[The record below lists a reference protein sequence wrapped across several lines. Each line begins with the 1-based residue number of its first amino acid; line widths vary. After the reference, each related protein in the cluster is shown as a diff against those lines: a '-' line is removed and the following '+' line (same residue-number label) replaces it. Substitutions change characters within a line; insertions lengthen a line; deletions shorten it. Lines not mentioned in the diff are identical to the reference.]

1 MSVTAVPIRPVAKAT
16 RTRAL
21 IGFVLVLLAGVLLAW
36 FGAGQLRG
44 ETTPSGLQFRTVQ
57 KGEGPLITANDGVL
71 IDYEGSLP
79 DGTVFDTTAGKSA
92 APMLVGQVIPGFSE
106 ALQKMQKGG
115 RYKFRVPGN
124 LAYGAS
130 PPPGGPIPPNSPLD
144 FTVHVVQV
152 VPNAAQMVQQ
162 QQMMQQQMQQQGGGA
177 PSAGPEGAVPPP
189 GE

>member
-1 MSVTAVPIRPVAKAT
+1 MSVTQVPIRPIAKAT

-21 IGFVLVLLAGVLLAW
+21 LGFVLVILAGVLLAW

-44 ETTPSGLQFRTVQ
+44 ETTASGLQFRTVQ
-57 KGEGPLITANDGVL
+57 KGEGPLISVNDGVL
-71 IDYEGSLP
+71 IDYEGKLP
-79 DGTVFDTTAGKSA
+79 DGTVFDTTAGKSP
-92 APMLVGQVIPGFSE
+92 APMLAGQVIPGFSE

-115 RYKFRVPGN
+115 RYKFRVPGK

-130 PPPGGPIPPNSPLD
+130 PPPGSPIPPNSDLD

-152 VPNAAQMVQQ
+152 VPNAAQMVR
-162 QQMMQQQMQQQGGGA
+162 MQQMQQGA
-177 PSAGPEGAVPPP
+177 GAAGAEGAVPPP

>member
-1 MSVTAVPIRPVAKAT
+1 MSVTQVPIRPVAKAT

-21 IGFVLVLLAGVLLAW
+21 MGFVLVILAGLLLAW

-44 ETTPSGLQFRTVQ
+44 ETTASGLQFRTVQ

-71 IDYEGSLP
+71 VDYEGRLP
-79 DGTVFDTTAGKSA
+79 DSTVFDTTAGKSA
-92 APMLVGQVIPGFSE
+92 APMLAGQVIPGFSE

-115 RYKFRVPGN
+115 RYKFRIPSK
-124 LAYGAS
+124 LAYGAT
-130 PPPGGPIPPNSPLD
+130 PPPNSPIPPNADLD

-152 VPNAAQMVQQ
+152 VPNAAQMMQ
-162 QQMMQQQMQQQGGGA
+162 MQQQMQGGA
-177 PSAGPEGAVPPP
+177 GGAGGAVPPP

>member
-1 MSVTAVPIRPVAKAT
+1 MSVTQVPIRPVAKAT

-21 IGFVLVLLAGVLLAW
+21 FGFVLVVIAGVALAW

-44 ETTPSGLQFRTVQ
+44 ETTPSGLVFRTIQ

-71 IDYEGSLP
+71 IDYEGRLP

-92 APMLVGQVIPGFSE
+92 APMLAGQVIPGFSE

-115 RYKFRVPGN
+115 RYKFRIPGN
-124 LAYGAS
+124 LAYGAT
-130 PPPGGPIPPNSPLD
+130 PPAGSPIPPNAPLD

-152 VPNAAQMVQQ
+152 VPNAAQM
-162 QQMMQQQMQQQGGGA
+162 MQMQQQGAAGAGAPGGA
-177 PSAGPEGAVPPP
+177 EGAGAMPPPP